1 MQRYPD
7 SHGHLTKW
15 LLTATYWR
23 LGLCPQNFT
32 STGHWSWILLS
43 FNFILELVH
52 FVWLQPPYPI
62 KESIVKN
69 FKNIRKLICMQKS
82 AYWISFFFL
91 ENNVRETISA
101 RFFWFHLQ
109 PGRYKLCIHKIYIN
123 SAGFLF
129 THSWKYLFHTKN
141 TRESPVVPQAISLFF
156 SNSLKLYK

>member
-1 MQRYPD
+1 MQQCSD
-7 SHGHLTKW
+7 SHGHLAKW

-43 FNFILELVH
+43 FNFILKLLH
-52 FVWLQPPYPI
+52 FVWLQPPFPI

-69 FKNIRKLICMQKS
+69 FKNLRKLICMQKS

-101 RFFWFHLQ
+101 RLFWFHLQ
-109 PGRYKLCIHKIYIN
+109 PGRYKLCANKMDINLAGSYLHTVESTSFTRNIRENHQWYHKL
-123 SAGFLF
+123 FL
-129 THSWKYLFHTKN
+129 S
-141 TRESPVVPQAISLFF
+141 SSLTV
-156 SNSLKLYK
+156 